1 MSIVRTIFNL
11 NCKIFDV
18 LKFFSKGLTDWE
30 DSDIISQVLATSQEE
45 YLDSLKQSRLT
56 SSASSE
62 SSEKLDSNNS

>member
-1 MSIVRTIFNL
+1 MLINWWIFKN
-11 NCKIFDV
+11 NV
-18 LKFFSKGLTDWE
+18 SGLTDWE